1 MSCATQSHQ
10 TLTVTNVSS
19 HRTPYNGP
27 KSSLVV
33 GKFDNRSSYGK
44 GIFSSGTED
53 KLGSQAK
60 TILKT
65 HLQQT
70 GRFLVLD
77 RANTKEAAREAS
89 LAGRKQHI
97 KGASIL
103 VTGNVT
109 EFGRK
114 VTGDKQ
120 LFGIMGR
127 GKSQVA
133 YAKVM
138 LNIVDVRTSAII
150 HSVQAAGEYQL
161 SHREIVGFG
170 GSSGYDSTLNGKVLN
185 LAIREAVNKVVQDLE
200 GKNFSI

>member
-1 MSCATQSHQ
+1 M
-10 TLTVTNVSS
+10 
-19 HRTPYNGP
+19 
-27 KSSLVV
+27 
-33 GKFDNRSSYGK
+33 
-44 GIFSSGTED
+44 
-53 KLGSQAK
+53 
-60 TILKT
+60 
-65 HLQQT
+65 QQT

-89 LAGRKQHI
+89 LAGRKQNI

-150 HSVQAAGEYQL
+150 HSVQAAE
-161 SHREIVGFG
+161 RVP
-170 GSSGYDSTLNGKVLN
+170 
-185 LAIREAVNKVVQDLE
+185 A
-200 GKNFSI
+200 